1 MVRRSLHD
9 GTAWRDGIDNARLQ
23 GHVAG
28 GGTKR
33 RERQPTPLVAASA
46 KHMADDPGRGV
57 PEVPDGGGA
66 PVEQAQARWRGGD
79 DAAEHAAGDQCR
91 GACAGGYIQ
100 GRGHMVVGTV
110 QVSERGG
117 EVEQARRNRRDG
129 IAMQVPGAGA
139 AGWKVGPRWVC
150 REKDSAALG
159 ELGGWLCRSGRWG
172 AAG

>member
-79 DAAEHAAGDQCR
+79 DAAEHAAGDRYR
-91 GACAGGYIQ
+91 GACAGGCIQ
-100 GRGHMVVGTV
+100 GRGHMGRHPYNLVSAVVKL
-110 QVSERGG
+110 
-117 EVEQARRNRRDG
+117 NRPDG
-129 IAMQVPGAGA
+129 IAVMALFLNHLEQGRRVGKRGHVAG
-139 AGWKVGPRWVC
+139 VQ
-150 REKDSAALG
+150 G
-159 ELGGWLCRSGRWG
+159 EGQRGTG
-172 AAG
+172 